1 MKVVTV
7 VGNRPQ
13 FIKAA
18 PLSAAI
24 REQGIE
30 EIVVHTGQHWDT
42 SMSGIFF
49 EELGLRA
56 PDVTLDLRTSEI
68 ETLEASLRSTISER
82 RPDVV
87 LVYGDTNSTLAGARA
102 SADCPV
108 AHVEAGLRSGD
119 LTMPEERNRIEVDR
133 ASALLFAPDER
144 SADDAPGRE
153 RPRGDPRRR

>member
-1 MKVVTV
+1 MP
-7 VGNRPQ
+7 RCRQ
-13 FIKAA
+13 
-18 PLSAAI
+18 
-24 REQGIE
+24 
-30 EIVVHTGQHWDT
+30 
-42 SMSGIFF
+42 IFF
-49 EELGLRA
+49 EELEPRA

-68 ETLEASLRSTISER
+68 ATLEAALRSTVSEQ

-133 ASALLFAPDER
+133 RFGTPVCARRALG
-144 SADDAPGRE
+144 DDAPR
-153 RPRGDPRRR
+153 